1 MRTFSETIWEKGEY
15 GYAAAY
21 GFQPD
26 IHAYLHEDGT
36 HDCLIVAPGGGYC
49 MCVPQEGEIVAK
61 EFYERGLNVFVLT
74 YTTDITMSVPL
85 RKQPLEDIARAVR
98 FVRARA
104 KEYSLGKKL
113 FACGF
118 SAGAHVCGTLA
129 VHHDDVTDTNPAYAG
144 ISCRPDGAILCYP
157 VITTGRYTHQSSVE
171 ALIGKNPPAEELR
184 YFSLEK
190 NVTDRTVPCFL
201 WQTATDDLVPVE
213 NSYLF
218 ANALKEKGVPFAHH
232 VFQEGFHGLSVA
244 SEDFFRGKFGEP
256 YTMAQVMR
264 AVQAVKAGNGVNVSD
279 RRRAELEA
287 QFPDPPAASH
297 APSENDIREQTGR
310 YEDVRQ
316 WVSLAS
322 LWMRR

>member
-1 MRTFSETIWEKGEY
+1 M
-15 GYAAAY
+15 
-21 GFQPD
+21 
-26 IHAYLHEDGT
+26 
-36 HDCLIVAPGGGYC
+36 
-49 MCVPQEGEIVAK
+49 
-61 EFYERGLNVFVLT
+61 
-74 YTTDITMSVPL
+74 
-85 RKQPLEDIARAVR
+85 
-98 FVRARA
+98 
-104 KEYSLGKKL
+104 
-113 FACGF
+113 
-118 SAGAHVCGTLA
+118 
-129 VHHDDVTDTNPAYAG
+129 
-144 ISCRPDGAILCYP
+144 
-157 VITTGRYTHQSSVE
+157 E

-184 YFSLEK
+184 NFSLEK

-201 WQTATDDLVPVE
+201 WQTAADDLVPVE

-264 AVQAVKAGNGVNVSD
+264 AVQAVKAGNGANVSD

-287 QFPDPPAASH
+287 QFPDPPAASL